1 MSGLYLGLIG
11 LFMLS
16 VAIDA
21 PLLSQLI
28 SITTLVT
35 VLFSFKSASWIAR
48 IMATL
53 FLAGGSFIL
62 LQVSAGGTALLFGF
76 GEMVYIVALFAMLP
90 VLSIPIRM
98 FHYDEAFSQFFHA
111 LSASLRAAYLG
122 IVLISYFLGS
132 FLSLASV
139 PLVFR
144 TVEKSVVELGVPQH
158 HRFINISLVQGFI
171 GPMVWTPF
179 SGVLGVTVFV
189 FSTSWLNLL
198 PLLITVAM
206 LSTLLSLS
214 LFYVFQRQRFALPTR
229 GPEASLHKPQL
240 ERITL
245 IRLLELFLI
254 VVVFIAV
261 VFFLEARYHLSLVI
275 TIILITGPFTLAWIV
290 AKGGG
295 RFLGSALRQHFQGHF
310 HAMAG
315 TYLVFMSAGFF
326 LNAFEVS
333 GYNAVV
339 SGVFASLVQLVGS
352 AGFVIF
358 FPLLVLLMAFMA
370 IHPIVFLILI
380 SGALTT
386 EVVGLPP
393 EAMAMAFLAGCVVN
407 FIVSPYSGM
416 VGLVRQLT
424 PMKAP
429 EIIAINMPTALVAY
443 VSYLLAM
450 AVFYY

>member
-1 MSGLYLGLIG
+1 MSALYLSLIG

-16 VAIDA
+16 VAVDA

-28 SITTLVT
+28 SLTTLAT
-35 VLFSFKSASWIAR
+35 VLVSFRTASGVAR
-48 IMATL
+48 IMSSL
-53 FLAGGSFIL
+53 FLLGGSVIL

-76 GEMVYIVALFAMLP
+76 GEMVYIVALFAVLP

-98 FHYDEAFSQFFHA
+98 FKYDEAFSEFFYA
-111 LSASLRAAYLG
+111 VSGSLREAYLG
-122 IVLISYFLGS
+122 TVLISYFLGS

-144 TVEKSVVELGVPQH
+144 TVEKSIVELGVPEH

-189 FSTSWLNLL
+189 FSTSWLALL
-198 PLLITVAM
+198 PILITVAM

-214 LFYVFQRQRFALPTR
+214 LFYLFQRRRFALPACSVN
-229 GPEASLHKPQL
+229 ASTETPKL
-240 ERITL
+240 ELRTIY
-245 IRLLELFLI
+245 RLLELFFI
-254 VVVFIAV
+254 VVGFIAV
-261 VFFLEARYHLSLVI
+261 VFILEARYQLSLVI
-275 TIILITGPFTLAWIV
+275 TIILITVPFTLVWIM
-290 AKGGG
+290 AKGGT
-295 RFLGSALRQHFQGHF
+295 RFLMNALRQHFQGHF
-310 HAMAG
+310 KAMSG

-339 SGVFASLVQLVGS
+339 SGVFASLVQMVGS
-352 AGFVIF
+352 IGFVIL

-386 EVVGLPP
+386 EVVGLPSD
-393 EAMAMAFLAGCVVN
+393 AIAMAFLAGCVVN

-429 EIIAINMPTALVAY
+429 EIIAINLPTALVAY
-443 VSYLLAM
+443 ASYLVAM
-450 AVFYY
+450 AFFY